1 MSQGKKVNCFECQYL
16 AITWDKNFPYACKR
30 LGFKSKLLPSLQ
42 VKKDS
47 KMECQ
52 FFEKKVKNG

>member
-1 MSQGKKVNCFECQYL
+1 MAQSRRINCFECQYL
-16 AITWDKNFPYACKR
+16 AITWDKNFPYACKKM
-30 LGFKSKLLPSLQ
+30 GFKSKLLPSIQ

-47 KMECQ
+47 NLDCQ

>member
-1 MSQGKKVNCFECQYL
+1 MSEAKKVNCFDCQYL
-16 AITWDKNFPYACKR
+16 VITWDKNFPYACKR
-30 LGFKSKLLPSLQ
+30 LGFKSKLLPSLE

-47 KMECQ
+47 KIECL